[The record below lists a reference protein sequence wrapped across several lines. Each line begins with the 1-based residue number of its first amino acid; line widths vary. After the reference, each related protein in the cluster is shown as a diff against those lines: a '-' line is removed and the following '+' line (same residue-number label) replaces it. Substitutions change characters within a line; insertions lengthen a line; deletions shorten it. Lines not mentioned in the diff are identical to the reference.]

1 MGPRENQRH
10 LMCIGIQSKHL
21 FFFFCI
27 YIVPKGQTAGSPKHL
42 GFGTEDPSPRFLA
55 GWIKNSWFLKVK
67 QRKLMGKVK
76 VMCYRV
82 WLPSTPNA
90 VFMGAPPVPHCEPR
104 SNHLLHVPPTML
116 FNLFFTISSIFFF
129 CPNALATLFLKR
141 DGESILFTHLINQL
155 RTKPFSLKKIIS
167 VECIN
172 YCLITLDRV
181 LDQKLFD

>member
-1 MGPRENQRH
+1 MYR
-10 LMCIGIQSKHL
+10 CSIQTP
-21 FFFFCI
+21 FFFI
-27 YIVPKGQTAGSPKHL
+27 YIYILSLRDRQ
-42 GFGTEDPSPRFLA
+42 LA
-55 GWIKNSWFLKVK
+55 PQSISGLEQRIRVHVFWPVGIKNSCILKVK

-116 FNLFFTISSIFFF
+116 FNLFFTISSLFFF
-129 CPNALATLFLKR
+129 YPNALVTLFLKR